1 MNRRKRVVN
10 IVIMAALFTLLFCM
24 VVYAADGVGQGSD
37 ATVDILQG
45 DRFSGAV
52 EWVNKIGKFVD
63 NWFMAFISFISFFI
77 ISASCLRNVLAG
89 AYCVFPK
96 FWVKCTR
103 HISRVSS

>member
-1 MNRRKRVVN
+1 MDKRKR
-10 IVIMAALFTLLFCM
+10 IVTLLTLAALFTLLFCM
-24 VVYAADGVGQGSD
+24 VAFAADGVGQGSD

-89 AYCVFPK
+89 AYCVFLSFGTK
-96 FWVKCTR
+96 YMR
-103 HISRVSS
+103 RISKVSS